1 MEESILNKQAAY
13 YTTHSDQI
21 PTTHQSV
28 LSFLSDESAKA
39 LCQKIK
45 QVQDSEER
53 KRLKAVAKCMSVSCS
68 ASKRGMA
75 GFVQHTGLIAID
87 IDFKDNEH
95 ILQHPDFFITICN
108 LPWIAYFGKSISG
121 TGYFG
126 IVPISNPLKHVAH
139 FDALISVFASMK
151 IQLDKAPRNVS
162 SLRYQSFDEQAYFN
176 HSASRFPFLHGPENR
191 GKSKYKSRKIG
202 VTTNLSPFD
211 DYNANGDI
219 PSLLVENGWL
229 LCGNPTNPTRLRFTR
244 PGKTSGVS
252 VDWHTEK
259 RILYVFSSNAGF
271 DEENRGYNPVQVFYK
286 ITGCNNYKEC
296 NQKLI
301 RMGYG
306 R

>member
-1 MEESILNKQAAY
+1 MDDSILNKQAAY

-21 PTTHQSV
+21 PKHESV
-28 LSFLSDESAKA
+28 LSFLSDKSAIE

-45 QVQDSEER
+45 HVQDPEVR
-53 KRLKAVAKCMSVSCS
+53 KRLKGFAKCMSISCS
-68 ASKRGMA
+68 AEKRGMS
-75 GFVQHTGLIAID
+75 GFVKHTGLIAID
-87 IDFKDNEH
+87 IDFKDNEQ
-95 ILQHPDFFITICN
+95 ILQHPDFFTTMCK

-121 TGYFG
+121 AGYFG
-126 IVPISNPLKHVAH
+126 IVPISNPSKHMAH
-139 FDALISVFASMK
+139 FDALVAVFASMK

-162 SLRYQSFDEQAYFN
+162 SLRYQSFDEQAYIN
-176 HSASRFPFLHGPENR
+176 HSASRFSFLHEPGNR
-191 GKSKYKSRKIG
+191 GKSKFKSKKIG
-202 VTTNLSPFD
+202 VSTNLSAFD
-211 DYNANGDI
+211 DYNLNGDV
-219 PSLLVENGWL
+219 PSLLIENGWIR
-229 LCGNPTNPTRLRFTR
+229 CSNTINSTRLRFTR

-286 ITGCNNYKEC
+286 ITACNNYKEC

-301 RMGYG
+301 LMGYG